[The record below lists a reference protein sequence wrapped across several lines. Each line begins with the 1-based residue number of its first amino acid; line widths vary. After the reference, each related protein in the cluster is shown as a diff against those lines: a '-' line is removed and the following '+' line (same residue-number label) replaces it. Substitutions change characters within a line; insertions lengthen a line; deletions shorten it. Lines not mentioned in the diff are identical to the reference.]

1 MVTYDQLANC
11 LLSTDINLRW
21 LSPPK
26 AVVNTTRC
34 ERNRAGQF
42 VPTASVLKADPS
54 PLALER
60 SYDHT
65 STSPSFLISSKPT
78 VPAVRRSTT
87 PALNPDYTN
96 DTCFNCGQLGHRSPD
111 CPAPRAPR
119 TQLKELQEAPESDS
133 EDDQL
138 ADGPGK
144 DML

>member
-60 SYDHT
+60 SYDRT
-65 STSPSFLISSKPT
+65 STSPSFPISSKPT

-87 PALNPDYTN
+87 PALNPDHTN
-96 DTCFNCGQLGHRSPD
+96 DTCFNYGQLGHRSPD

-133 EDDQL
+133 EDNQL

>member
-1 MVTYDQLANC
+1 MVSYDQLANC

-21 LSPPK
+21 LSQSTPK
-26 AVVNTTRC
+26 AVVNTTRW

-42 VPTASVLKADPS
+42 VPTALALKADPS

-60 SYDHT
+60 TYDRT
-65 STSPSFLISSKPT
+65 STSPSSSLKPT

-87 PALNPDYTN
+87 PAFNPDHTN

-111 CPAPRAPR
+111 CPALCAPR
-119 TQLKELQEAPESDS
+119 TQIKELQETLDSDS

-144 DML
+144 DIL